1 MIYLDNSATTN
12 PKPQSVKNAVTKAM
26 NYYSFNS
33 GRGGYKESVNASNM
47 IFSCRESLSQMFG
60 FSPENI
66 AFTPNCTT
74 ALNYAIKG
82 IVKQGDHIIIS
93 NLEHNAV
100 ARPIYT
106 LFEKGII
113 DFDTTEF
120 SFDEEETLNNFKKL
134 IKPNTKII
142 VCMHASNVFGCVF
155 PIKEIGKLAQDNG
168 IIFIVDAAQSVGV
181 LDINKNRDNINI
193 LCAPGHKG
201 LYAPMGTGFIAL
213 DDNIKLDT
221 IIEGGTG
228 SNSMNLE
235 QPDNMPER
243 LESGTLNNVGI
254 SGLLAGSNFVKAKG
268 ISNIY
273 KHEKSLMQYVY
284 TELSK
289 NQNVTLYS
297 PSFNDFLL
305 APILSFNYKDYPSE
319 KTASLLAE
327 KNIATRAGFHC
338 SKLAHTAFGTQNR
351 GTVRISPSVFTKY
364 SECENF
370 INILKKL

>member
-12 PKPQSVKNAVTKAM
+12 SKPQSVKNAVERAM

-33 GRGGYKESVNASNM
+33 GRGGYKESVYTSDM
-47 IFSCRESLSQMFG
+47 IFSCREKLSALFG
-60 FSPENI
+60 FSSENI

-74 ALNYAIKG
+74 AINFAIKG
-82 IVKQGDHIIIS
+82 IVKPGDHIIIS

-100 ARPIYT
+100 ARPVYA
-106 LFEKGII
+106 LFQKGII
-113 DFDTTEF
+113 DYDIAEF
-120 SFDEEETLNNFKKL
+120 SFDKEQTINNFKKL
-134 IKPNTKII
+134 IKPNTRAI

-155 PIKEIGKLAQDNG
+155 PIKEIGKLAYENG
-168 IIFIVDAAQSVGV
+168 IIFIVDAAQSAGV
-181 LDINKNRDNINI
+181 LDIDAKRDNIDI

-213 DDNIKLDT
+213 GDNIKLDT
-221 IIEGGTG
+221 IVEGGTG
-228 SNSMNLE
+228 SNSMKLA

-243 LESGTLNNVGI
+243 LESGTLNNIGIAGLSAGADFVGSNGI
-254 SGLLAGSNFVKAKG
+254 SS
-268 ISNIY
+268 IY
-273 KHEKSLMQYVY
+273 KHENSLMKYIY
-284 TELSK
+284 TELAK
-289 NQNVTLYS
+289 NKNVTLYT
-297 PSFNDFLL
+297 PSFNDAFL

-319 KTASLLAE
+319 KTASLLAD

-338 SKLAHTAFGTQNR
+338 SKLAHTAFSTDKR

>member
-12 PKPQSVKNAVTKAM
+12 PKPQSVKNAVERAM

-33 GRGGYKESVNASNM
+33 GRGGYKESVYTSDM
-47 IFSCRESLSQMFG
+47 IFSCREKLSALFG
-60 FSPENI
+60 FSSENI

-74 ALNYAIKG
+74 AINFAIKG
-82 IVKQGDHIIIS
+82 IVKPGDHIIIS

-100 ARPIYT
+100 ARPVYA
-106 LFEKGII
+106 LFQKGII
-113 DFDTTEF
+113 DYDIAEF
-120 SFDEEETLNNFKKL
+120 SFDKEQTINNFKKL
-134 IKPNTKII
+134 IKPNTRAI

-155 PIKEIGKLAQDNG
+155 PIKEIGKLAYENG
-168 IIFIVDAAQSVGV
+168 IIFIVDAAQSAGV
-181 LDINKNRDNINI
+181 LDIDAKRDNIDI

-213 DDNIKLDT
+213 GDNIKLDT
-221 IIEGGTG
+221 IVEGGTG
-228 SNSMNLE
+228 SNSMKLA

-243 LESGTLNNVGI
+243 LESGTLNNIGIAGLSAGADFVGSNGI
-254 SGLLAGSNFVKAKG
+254 SS
-268 ISNIY
+268 IY
-273 KHEKSLMQYVY
+273 KHENSLMKYIY
-284 TELSK
+284 TELAK
-289 NQNVTLYS
+289 NKNVTLYT
-297 PSFNDFLL
+297 PSFNDAFL

-319 KTASLLAE
+319 KTASLLAD

-338 SKLAHTAFGTQNR
+338 SKLAHTAFSTDKR

>member
-12 PKPQSVKNAVTKAM
+12 PKPQSVKNAVERAM

-33 GRGGYKESVNASNM
+33 GRGGYKESVYTSNM
-47 IFSCRESLSQMFG
+47 IFSCREKLSALFG

-74 ALNYAIKG
+74 AINFAIKG
-82 IVKQGDHIIIS
+82 IVKPGDHIIIS

-100 ARPIYT
+100 ARPVYA
-106 LFEKGII
+106 LFQKGII
-113 DFDTTEF
+113 DYDIAEF
-120 SFDEEETLNNFKKL
+120 SFDKEQTINNFKKL
-134 IKPNTKII
+134 IKPNTRAI

-155 PIKEIGKLAQDNG
+155 PIKEIGELAHENG
-168 IIFIVDAAQSVGV
+168 IIFIIDAAQSAGV
-181 LDINKNRDNINI
+181 LDIDAKRDNIDI

-201 LYAPMGTGFIAL
+201 LYAPMGTGFITL
-213 DDNIKLDT
+213 GDNIMLDT
-221 IIEGGTG
+221 IVEGGTG
-228 SNSMNLE
+228 SNSMKLA

-243 LESGTLNNVGI
+243 LESGTLNNIGI
-254 SGLLAGSNFVKAKG
+254 AGLSAGADFVSSKG
-268 ISNIY
+268 ILSIY
-273 KHEKSLMQYVY
+273 KHENSLMKYIY
-284 TELSK
+284 TELAK
-289 NQNVTLYS
+289 NKNVTLYT
-297 PSFNDFLL
+297 PSFNDAFLV
-305 APILSFNYKDYPSE
+305 PILSFNYKDYPSE
-319 KTASLLAE
+319 KTASLLAD

-338 SKLAHTAFGTQNR
+338 SKLAHTAFSTDKR